1 MDELKAGGR
10 TDGRTARRDRNRDTV
25 LDAMI
30 ALIEEGELSPTVA
43 QISERSGVSHRSVYR
58 YFSDLNELFS
68 EAVIRAYL
76 RYARLSVIHGFGRG
90 RFDDRV
96 RAIVDQRLTLYDSI
110 APLARSAR
118 RRAHAAGTMEAAL
131 AQYMAPMRDQIEIHF
146 APEIDAVAPDARAH
160 LVTAVELF
168 LSFDGFEFLIRQGHD
183 LDGIGAV
190 YDGGLRSILRG

>member
-1 MDELKAGGR
+1 VNELTGGGR

-30 ALIEEGELSPTVA
+30 ALIEEGEISPKVA

-58 YFSDLNELFS
+58 YFSDLDELFS
-68 EAVIRAYL
+68 EAVLRAYL
-76 RYARLSVIHGFGRG
+76 RYAKLSVIHGFGRG

-96 RAIVDQRLTLYDSI
+96 RAIVDQRLVLWDSI

-118 RRAHAAGTMEAAL
+118 GRAHAVAPMEAAL
-131 AQYMAPMRDQIEIHF
+131 TQYMAPMRDQIEVHF
-146 APEIDAVAPDARAH
+146 APEIDAVAPAARART
-160 LVTAVELF
+160 VTAVELL

-183 LDGIGAV
+183 HAEIG
-190 YDGGLRSILRG
+190 